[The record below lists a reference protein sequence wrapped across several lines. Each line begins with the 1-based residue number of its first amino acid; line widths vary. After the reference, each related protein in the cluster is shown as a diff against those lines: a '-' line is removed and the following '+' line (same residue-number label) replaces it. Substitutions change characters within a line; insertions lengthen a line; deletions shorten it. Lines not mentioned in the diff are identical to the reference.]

1 MAFTTQ
7 ARLQQM
13 SGSLGSGKDITP
25 AAGMA
30 SAGSALAAVGAS
42 DLAAILQVFGD
53 SIAHIHGKADF
64 TNQTPG
70 LISHDN
76 SSVDVVIQQAQA
88 GSSRKL
94 HIDSDA
100 TGASALDIDSAGGM
114 DVNVEG
120 VLDIDAGDDS
130 VIAVTTAAKD
140 LALTVSGGGAQ
151 VLSLNSAGTG
161 GDAIDINATA
171 GGITVDSAGV
181 LSMDA
186 ADDINLTL
194 ATGGGDAKDLT
205 IASTGGGDSSVL
217 ISSAGTGADAVSID
231 VSAGSMVIAPS
242 LADEKT
248 LKLGNNAS
256 TEMIFTPSGTAGN
269 EKISLTNT
277 AGTASDAIAI
287 TATAGGLDLN
297 AVQASSITVASAG
310 DADDLTIEV
319 TGGND
324 ASLLL
329 SSAGTGADAVSIDV
343 SAGSMVI
350 APSLIDGKTLKL
362 GNNASTEMI
371 FTPSDTPANEKISL
385 INTAG
390 TADDAIKIDS
400 LAGGLLL
407 AAGNDSLH
415 LDADGTDA
423 DALNIDSAGG
433 MDVDVA
439 GVLNMAAGDDSVIAV
454 TTAAK
459 DLALTV
465 SGGGA
470 QVLQLNSAGT
480 GTDAIDINAS
490 AGGIDVDAQTAVT
503 ISSGGGGTGDLTL
516 HAAGSTSG
524 NVIMK
529 PQGSQSLIIMS
540 SSFDGIMDMGGSQ
553 GVVVYKATQ
562 FKASVNFK
570 GSGQVIAY
578 HSGTNPIRLGEQYTG
593 HNRQRLDIGQ
603 FENIGGSGRSRFLIS
618 SSMPST
624 HELAFGGT
632 GGNMTQDIIDLGSPT
647 EFASFVG
654 QSLFTSG
661 MSIIGAFN
669 ALADGIDSN
678 YATLYKNDVSASL
691 AAGISFGITK
701 AVGPDSSL
709 SSHNEARARV
719 YLNGQLL
726 SSASSGGQGGDTDN
740 TVTGGDYVVIGDAS
754 TKLRFA
760 FALKDDDLLKVVTVG
775 A

>member
-13 SGSLGSGKDITP
+13 SGSLGSGKDIT
-25 AAGMA
+25 AAATMNA
-30 SAGSALAAVGAS
+30 AGSALAAVGAS
-42 DLAAILQVFGD
+42 DLAAILQAFGD
-53 SIAHIHGKADF
+53 SLAHIHGKSDF
-64 TNQTPG
+64 TSQTPG
-70 LISHDN
+70 TIQALDGNNYDLILDQN
-76 SSVDVVIQQAQA
+76 DA
-88 GSSRKL
+88 GQKIHL
-94 HIDSDA
+94 DSEG
-100 TGASALDIDSAGGM
+100 TGADAVDIDSAGGL

-151 VLSLNSAGTG
+151 VLQLNSAGTG

-242 LADEKT
+242 LADE
-248 LKLGNNAS
+248 
-256 TEMIFTPSGTAGN
+256 
-269 EKISLTNT
+269 
-277 AGTASDAIAI
+277 
-287 TATAGGLDLN
+287 
-297 AVQASSITVASAG
+297 
-310 DADDLTIEV
+310 
-319 TGGND
+319 
-324 ASLLL
+324 
-329 SSAGTGADAVSIDV
+329 
-343 SAGSMVI
+343 
-350 APSLIDGKTLKL
+350 KTLKL

-480 GTDAIDINAS
+480 GTDAIDVNAS
-490 AGGIDVDAQTAVT
+490 AGGIDVDAQTAVA
-503 ISSGGGGTGDLTL
+503 ISSGGGGTGDVTI

-524 NVIMK
+524 NVISK
-529 PQGSQSLIIMS
+529 VQGSQALIIMS
-540 SSFDGIMDMGGSQ
+540 SSFDGMLEMGSSQ
-553 GVVVYKATQ
+553 GLVVYKASQ
-562 FKASVNFK
+562 FKNTVSFK
-570 GSGQVIAY
+570 GSGQVVAY
-578 HSGTNPIRLGEQYTG
+578 HSGTNPARFGEQYTG

-632 GGNMTQDIIDLGSPT
+632 GGNMTQDIIDLGSPS
-647 EFASFVG
+647 EFASFVA
-654 QSLFTSG
+654 QDLFTSG
-661 MSIIGAFN
+661 MSIVGAFN

-678 YATLYKNDVSASL
+678 YATLYKNSVSASL
-691 AAGISFGITK
+691 AAGVSFGITK
-701 AVGPDSSL
+701 AVGPDTSL

-740 TVTGGDYVVIGDAS
+740 TVTAGDYVVIGDAS